1 MDSGDR
7 SGPAS
12 GHGVEPI
19 VVLGGFLSSPGL
31 YREMVEALRGR
42 RGCRVA
48 VADVQP
54 WHWAAA
60 ISARGWSRILDR
72 LHEAVTSAA
81 RHSPSGRVI
90 LVGHSAGG
98 VIGRLYLSPE
108 PFRGRSYAGLGRVTT
123 LVTLGSP
130 HHNPERAR
138 LRRHVEETLPG
149 AFFAPR
155 VRYVS
160 VAGRAVAGAR
170 DGTAKQRLAAWLYGH
185 LSGSGEVPGDGLVPV
200 ASALLEGAE
209 QHVLDGVYHAP
220 VFGSPWYGSP
230 EIIDRW
236 WCEPER

>member
-1 MDSGDR
+1 M
-7 SGPAS
+7 
-12 GHGVEPI
+12 
-19 VVLGGFLSSPGL
+19 VLGGFLSSPGL
-31 YREMVEALRGR
+31 YREMAAALRGR
-42 RGCRVA
+42 AGCRVA
-48 VADVQP
+48 VADVHPRQ
-54 WHWAAA
+54 WAAA
-60 ISARGWSRILDR
+60 VSARGWSRILDL
-72 LHEAVTSAA
+72 LHEAVESTAQ
-81 RHSPSGRVI
+81 HSPGGRVV

-108 PFRGRSYAGLGRVTT
+108 PFRGRRYAGLERVAT
-123 LVTLGSP
+123 LITLGSP

-160 VAGRAVAGAR
+160 VAGRAVTGAR
-170 DGTAKQRLAAWLYGH
+170 GGTAKQRVAAWLYGH
-185 LSGSGEVPGDGLVPV
+185 LSGNGEVEGDGLVPA

-230 EIIDRW
+230 EIVDRW
-236 WCEPER
+236 WCEPQR